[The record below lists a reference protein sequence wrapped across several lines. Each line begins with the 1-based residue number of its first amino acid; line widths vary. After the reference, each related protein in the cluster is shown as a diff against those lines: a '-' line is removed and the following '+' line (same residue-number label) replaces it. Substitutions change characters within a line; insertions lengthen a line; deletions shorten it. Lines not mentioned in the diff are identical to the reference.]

1 MKEMCEFWV
10 YFGGSWKGSMPVV
23 ICLPFSGADYGNF
36 VFLAWLTGLGHF
48 ALRCRSGWMV
58 LDSMLASNDG

>member
-1 MKEMCEFWV
+1 
-10 YFGGSWKGSMPVV
+10 MPVV